1 MILLNKVEI
10 KPTIFPDKTSQVWK
24 LDPALLVNSKN
35 HYIEWFFESEAELIH
50 LCQLTH
56 LLNRYSIQPH
66 LYIDYLPYGRQDK
79 HISNTSTFALHTFLI
94 ILKRFSFKLI
104 EILDPH
110 NTEFFGMGEFTEFSI
125 VYPQLQVR
133 SAISETGSNCICFPD
148 DGALVKYSGLPDS
161 PYYFTGSI
169 IHGTKERD
177 QLTGDIISY
186 SLIGDPEDKK
196 VMIVDDICDGGWT
209 FKLLA
214 EKLFEKGAIEVNLF
228 VTHGLFNKG
237 TRVLKI
243 AGINRVFTANGEI
256 DVSKP
261 TDSH

>member
-24 LDPALLVNSKN
+24 LDRALIVDSEK
-35 HYIEWFFESEAELIH
+35 YDIEWFFENEAELIH
-50 LCQLTH
+50 LCQLTL
-56 LLNRYSIQPH
+56 LLNRYGIQPD

-79 HISNTSTFALHTFLI
+79 PISNTSTFALRVLI
-94 ILKRFSFKLI
+94 RILESFDFKRI
-104 EILDPH
+104 EILDAH
-110 NTEFFGMGEFTEFSI
+110 NPDFFYPPNFSI
-125 VYPQLQVR
+125 VYPQAQLTH
-133 SAISETGSNCICFPD
+133 AMEETGSNCIC
-148 DGALVKYSGLPDS
+148 YPDS
-161 PYYFTGSI
+161 GAFNKYFIYRNMYIDDFSI
-169 IHGTKERD
+169 RIISGNKIRD

-186 SLIGDPEDKK
+186 DLIDNPNQNAK